1 MIQKRLWL
9 VLICSAIFLASIWL
23 SWRTCNG
30 SWINSSGT
38 LIVIAGIVLEGWKL
52 LTIKRADDMTW
63 WRTQESHTA
72 IRVALLIV
80 IVGTLVQGY
89 GDFLLGLLRTCPDE
103 RFRKLLASFGVV
115 GI

>member
-9 VLICSAIFLASIWL
+9 VLICSAIFLAGFWL

-38 LIVIAGIVLEGWKL
+38 LIVIAGIFLEGWKL
-52 LTIKRADDMTW
+52 LTTKRADDMPMW
-63 WRTQESHTA
+63 GTQESHTA
-72 IRVALLIV
+72 IRVALFIV

-89 GDFLLGLLRTCPDE
+89 GDYLLGLLRTCPDD

-115 GI
+115 DN